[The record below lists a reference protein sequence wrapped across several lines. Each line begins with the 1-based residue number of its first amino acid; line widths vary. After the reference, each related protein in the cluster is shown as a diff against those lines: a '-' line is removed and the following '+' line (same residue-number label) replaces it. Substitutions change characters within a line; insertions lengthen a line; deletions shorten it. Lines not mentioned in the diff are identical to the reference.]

1 MPVGQPAVMPAQNGA
16 FHLSPLGGT
25 TAISRAPTQNGLQ
38 LATKS
43 QQLNFMAQ
51 GIALGSQPNVAYQ
64 KRILSLSVTASST
77 SASLLTKSAMTFSKG
92 IKRKADSRNSSPQQA
107 DSDKL
112 NGGVA
117 DGNGKS
123 QPLYCKICRVVLNAP
138 LQARQ
143 HYEGKNHTKKMKMFT
158 DSAATAPSGDGSSSA
173 ANGKDQ
179 VGGRTA
185 VMCRSFGCHVIREC
199 GWVFCGD
206 IYLCRK
212 VRLGGLRWVSG

>member
-1 MPVGQPAVMPAQNGA
+1 
-16 FHLSPLGGT
+16 
-25 TAISRAPTQNGLQ
+25 
-38 LATKS
+38 
-43 QQLNFMAQ
+43 MAQ

-92 IKRKADSRNSSPQQA
+92 VKRKADSRNSSPQQA
-107 DSDKL
+107 DSDKV

-117 DGNGKS
+117 DGNGNGKS

-173 ANGKDQ
+173 GNGKDQ
-179 VGGRTA
+179 VGG
-185 VMCRSFGCHVIREC
+185 
-199 GWVFCGD
+199 W
-206 IYLCRK
+206 L
-212 VRLGGLRWVSG
+212 